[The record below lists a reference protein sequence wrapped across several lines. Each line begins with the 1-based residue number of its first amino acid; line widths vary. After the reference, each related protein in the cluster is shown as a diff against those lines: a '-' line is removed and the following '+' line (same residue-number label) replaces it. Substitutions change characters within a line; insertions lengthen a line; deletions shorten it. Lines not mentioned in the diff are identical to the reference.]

1 MNGFVEFG
9 ARYLICIIAV
19 LAVVVALVSGRTART
34 RMIALAIVAFPVALL
49 LTWVAGHLYYH
60 TRPFVIEGV
69 QPLIPHEPDNGFP
82 SDHTMLAMTTSAIMF
97 VYHRKVGLLLGILAI
112 LIGVSRVIAKLHYP
126 IDILAG
132 AAIAIA
138 STGIAWMTL
147 KRLGSL
153 LSRDRP

>member
-19 LAVVVALVSGRTART
+19 LAVVVALVSDRTART
-34 RMIALAIVAFPVALL
+34 RTIALAIVAFPVALL

-69 QPLIPHEPDNGFP
+69 QSLIPHEPDNGFP